1 MNYLAT
7 AAAFF
12 GWATVINF
20 VLLLLAVLAITFLRR
35 PIAKIHGKMFGMS
48 ETELAPLYF
57 HYAANYKLLI
67 ITFNLVPYI
76 ALKLI
81 S

>member
-1 MNYLAT
+1 MNHL
-7 AAAFF
+7 AAFF
-12 GWATVINF
+12 GWATVINLV
-20 VLLLLAVLAITFLRR
+20 VLLIAVLAITFLRCL
-35 PIAKIHGKMFGMS
+35 ITKIHGKMFGMS

-57 HYAANYKLLI
+57 QYLANYKLLI

-81 S
+81 L